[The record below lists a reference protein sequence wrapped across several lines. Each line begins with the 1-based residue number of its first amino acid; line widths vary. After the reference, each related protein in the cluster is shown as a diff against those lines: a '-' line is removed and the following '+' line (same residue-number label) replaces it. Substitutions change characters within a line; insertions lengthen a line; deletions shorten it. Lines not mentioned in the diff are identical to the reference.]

1 MVQVF
6 YTEKHQIKTP
16 LYECRIIVEERWV
29 DNEGN
34 IYYKALLLFDTIPFD
49 KPVRKERWLIKL
61 NPLGDTFEKT
71 TYGSAT
77 LGYPDDV
84 DSTTGHAYTIHYS
97 Q

>member
-1 MVQVF
+1 LVGNTCLILMVQVF

-49 KPVRKERWLIKL
+49 KPVRKERWLIKIWISYL
-61 NPLGDTFEKT
+61 RISG
-71 TYGSAT
+71 
-77 LGYPDDV
+77 
-84 DSTTGHAYTIHYS
+84 
-97 Q
+97 